1 MYICVY
7 IYIYT
12 YIYIYIHIYIYIYT
26 SRLAGRYM
34 FNWEYVGI
42 FDMYLPAP
50 THFINFNFFILLGFF
65 FFCRCKLVF

>member
-1 MYICVY
+1 MY
-7 IYIYT
+7 IYIYM
-12 YIYIYIHIYIYIYT
+12 YIYVYMYVYVCICIYIYT

-50 THFINFNFFILLGFF
+50 TDFINFNFFILLGFF
-65 FFCRCKLVF
+65 LFSK

>member
-1 MYICVY
+1 MYMCVYMYMYICVCVYMCVY
-7 IYIYT
+7 IYV
-12 YIYIYIHIYIYIYT
+12 YIYT

-65 FFCRCKLVF
+65 VINVN